1 MATSFREWLR
11 HADMIK
17 KHPHIARFLGKAQPQ
32 IWVPRR
38 RSVALGAAIGGAI
51 SIVPL
56 PAQTIIAALLAV
68 RFKAH
73 LPTAVV
79 LTFLSNP
86 LTALPL
92 LCLAWM
98 LGALC
103 LGLPLAWPEQSFG
116 SSGAQ
121 WLDWIRH
128 AGKPLLLGM
137 PLLATLL
144 SLSLFGLTHAG
155 WRLAIVRQWRH
166 RQGERARRAAVLPPI
181 LPPIH

>member
-1 MATSFREWLR
+1 MAKSFREWLR
-11 HADMIK
+11 NADVIK
-17 KHPHIARFLGKAQPQ
+17 KHPHIARFLGTPQPQ
-32 IWVPRR
+32 VWIPRR
-38 RSVALGAAIGGAI
+38 RSVALGAAIGGAV
-51 SIVPL
+51 SILPL

-103 LGLPLAWPEQSFG
+103 LGHPLAWPEQAFG

-121 WLDWIRH
+121 WLDWIRT

-137 PLLATLL
+137 PLLAVLL

-155 WRLAIVRQWRH
+155 WRLAIVRQWRN
-166 RQGERARRAAVLPPI
+166 RRLARSRRRPD
-181 LPPIH
+181 

>member
-1 MATSFREWLR
+1 MAKSLREWLR
-11 HADMIK
+11 GADMIK
-17 KHPHIARFLGKAQPQ
+17 KHPHIARFLGNAQAH
-32 IWVPRR
+32 IWIPRR

-56 PAQTIIAALLAV
+56 PAQTLIAALLAV

-92 LCLAWM
+92 LGLAWM

-103 LGLPLAWPEQSFG
+103 LGHPLAWPEQVFG
-116 SSGAQ
+116 AGSGQ
-121 WLDWIRH
+121 WLDWIRT

-137 PLLATLL
+137 PLLAALL

-155 WRLAIVRQWRH
+155 WRFAIVRQWR
-166 RQGERARRAAVLPPI
+166 ARRSARSRHTPG
-181 LPPIH
+181 

>member
-1 MATSFREWLR
+1 MAKSFRDWLR
-11 HADMIK
+11 NADMIK
-17 KHPHIARFLGKAQPQ
+17 KHPHIARFLGKAQPH
-32 IWVPRR
+32 IWIPRR
-38 RSVALGAAIGGAI
+38 RSVALGAAIGGAV

-86 LTALPL
+86 LTALPI

-103 LGLPLAWPEQSFG
+103 LGLPLSWPEQSFG

-121 WLDWIRH
+121 WLDWIRQ

-137 PLLATLL
+137 PLLAALL

-155 WRLAIVRQWRH
+155 WRFAIVRQWRN
-166 RQGERARRAAVLPPI
+166 RRLERDNRTMR
-181 LPPIH
+181 